1 MHPHDLQRLFDD
13 WEFQTRGV
21 RPSPGRV
28 AVEPTFAPLFANK
41 RAPKEVLD
49 DGRRP
54 GLFERAREA
63 TRGTA
68 PVEEAQEEPDTVP
81 HDGPHDL
88 VEFELL
94 LPRDFVV
101 RAGAARSWLVS
112 LHSLAEPL
120 SMEIIGSAERV
131 TVVISCGAA
140 DRISVV
146 GAMRAHFPEAK
157 LREGTDVLRTAWTR
171 DAGHAIIVGMGLQ
184 ERVFRQLRS
193 DDRLDADPLIG
204 IVGVLDQVAVGEL
217 GVVQVIL
224 TPASPKW
231 KKEFEDFA
239 SSIDDVDKVMS
250 LIRAKFAEPL
260 YAAVLRVAATAPDED
275 GAVDLAQRLAY
286 AVAGATRSESNELV
300 LADAGEHGFDAE
312 AEDLLDRATHRNGML
327 LSLSEVLTLVHPPS
341 ASVRSERLL
350 RQGSRTKAAPGS
362 AVGKALLLGTNE
374 HDGETRH
381 VSLSVEE
388 RLRHTYVI
396 GASGTGKSTLL
407 LSMITQ
413 DIAAGNGFAVLDPH
427 GDLIDDVLARIPAER
442 AGDVILFDPA
452 DEAFPVGFNILSAHS
467 ELERTLLSS
476 DLAAVFKRLSTTFG
490 DQMATVLGNAILAF
504 LESSEGGTL
513 IDLRRFLIDKS
524 FRARF
529 LETVQDEQVV
539 SYWQEEFTLLKGLPH
554 APLLTRLNTFLR
566 PKLIRHMVAQ
576 KEDRLDMRA
585 IMDGRK
591 ILLAKLSQGGIGE
604 ENSHL
609 LGSFVVAKIAQAAM
623 SRQDEAAASRVP
635 FFLYIDEF
643 HHFITPSIAAILSG
657 ARKYGLGLTLAH
669 QEMRQL
675 KSRSEEVAG
684 AVLGNAYTRLV
695 FRVGDQDA
703 KTLADG
709 FSFFE
714 AKDLQN
720 LGLGEAI
727 ARIER
732 PDFDFNLRT
741 TPLPPVP
748 EQTARERSTAV
759 IDASRAHYAKPKAE
773 VEAILRA
780 GISAEQGENET
791 PASAPRRR
799 RAVKAEAPAASQ
811 LTVATERLPGRGGPQ
826 HKYLQ
831 SLIRKLAEDR
841 GFTVSVEKRVLDG
854 HGHVDVYLQRGD
866 LSIGCE
872 ISVSTGAEHET
883 QNLSKCLSAGFGY
896 AVLVSPDERTLL
908 EARTLFGQVDAKRIR
923 FLSPD
928 GFIAFLDEFKS
939 SKPPA
944 DDEGSILPQKGRR
957 SPTNDAPEAK
967 RMLIAEDAAAYLGLA
982 TQTLAKLRLSGDSP
996 PYFKVGRRVLYERD
1010 ELDAW
1015 LAQRKRRSTS
1025 DTGGAT

>member
-1 MHPHDLQRLFDD
+1 MHPHDIQRLFDD
-13 WEFQTRGV
+13 WELLTRGV
-21 RPSPGRV
+21 GASPGRV
-28 AVEPTFAPLFANK
+28 AVEPTFTPLLASR
-41 RAPKEVLD
+41 RAPRPVLD

-54 GLFERAREA
+54 SLFDRLRERVPEA
-63 TRGTA
+63 A
-68 PVEEAQEEPDTVP
+68 SVEVEPEAPDTAQ
-81 HDGPHDL
+81 HDGPRDL

-101 RAGAARSWLVS
+101 KAGTARTWLAS
-112 LHSLAEPL
+112 LHSSAEPV
-120 SMEIIGSAERV
+120 SMEIIGSGERV
-131 TVVISCGAA
+131 TVVISCAAA
-140 DRISVV
+140 DRASVV
-146 GAMRAHFPEAK
+146 GATRAHFPEAK
-157 LREGTDVLRTAWTR
+157 LREGADLLRTAWTR
-171 DAGHAIIVGMGLQ
+171 DEGHAIIAGMGMQ

-193 DDRLDADPLIG
+193 GDRLDADPLIG
-204 IVGVLDQVAVGEL
+204 IIGVLDQLSVDEV

-224 TPASPKW
+224 APASPKW

-239 SSIDDVDKVMS
+239 SSIDDVDKVLS
-250 LIRAKFAEPL
+250 LIRAKFAEQV
-260 YAAVLRVAATAPDED
+260 YAAVIRVAATALDEN
-275 GAVDLAQRLAY
+275 GAVDLASRLAY

-300 LADAGEHGFDAE
+300 PADSGDHGFAAE
-312 AEDLLDRATHRNGML
+312 MDDLLDRATHRSGML

-350 RQGSRTKAAPGS
+350 RQGSRTKAAPVS
-362 AVGKALLLGTNE
+362 AIGKALLIGTNE
-374 HDGETRH
+374 HDGETRK
-381 VSLSVEE
+381 VSLAVEE
-388 RLRHTYVI
+388 RMRHTYVI

-407 LSMITQ
+407 LSMIAQ

-452 DEAFPVGFNILSAHS
+452 DEDFPVGFNILSAHS
-467 ELERTLLSS
+467 ETERTLLSS

-490 DQMATVLGNAILAF
+490 DQMSTVLGNAILAF
-504 LESSEGGTL
+504 LESTEGGTL
-513 IDLRRFLIDKS
+513 IDLRRFLIDKG

-539 SYWQEEFTLLKGLPH
+539 SYWQEEFALLKGLPH

-609 LGSFVVAKIAQAAM
+609 LGSLVVAKIAQAAM
-623 SRQDEAAASRVP
+623 SRQDEAAAGRVP
-635 FFLYIDEF
+635 FFLFIDEF

-675 KSRSEEVAG
+675 KSRSEEVAS

-741 TPLPPVP
+741 TPLPHVP
-748 EQTARERSTAV
+748 EQTARARSTAV
-759 IDASRAHYAKPKAE
+759 VAASRANYAKPKAE

-780 GISAEQGENET
+780 SIAEEQGEDER
-791 PASAPRRR
+791 SAPAPKRR
-799 RAVKAEAPAASQ
+799 RAAKAEAPAQSQ
-811 LTVATERLPGRGGPQ
+811 PVPVVERLPGRGGPQ

-831 SLIRKLAEDR
+831 QLVRKLAEDR
-841 GFTVSVEKRVLDG
+841 GYTVTVERSVLDG
-854 HGHVDVYLQRGD
+854 HGYIDVHLQRGD

-896 AVLVSPDERTLL
+896 AVLISPEEETLV
-908 EARTLFGQVDAKRIR
+908 EARALFGHYENRVR
-923 FLSPD
+923 FVSPD
-928 GFIAFLDEFKS
+928 GFIAFLEEFEAPAGRDEAKKS
-939 SKPPA
+939 RRTQARTEGA
-944 DDEGSILPQKGRR
+944 DD
-957 SPTNDAPEAK
+957 APAGK
-967 RMLIAEDAAAYLGLA
+967 RMLIAEDAAEYLGLA
-982 TQTLAKLRLSGDSP
+982 MQTLAKMRWSGDSP
-996 PYFKVGRRVLYERD
+996 PFFKVGRRVLYERD

-1015 LAQRKRRSTS
+1015 LAQRKRTSTS
-1025 DTGGAT
+1025 DTGAAPSD

>member
-13 WEFQTRGV
+13 WELRTRGL
-21 RPSPGRV
+21 RPSPRRV
-28 AVEPTFAPLFANK
+28 AVEPHFVPLFASK
-41 RAPKEVLD
+41 RAPKPVLD
-49 DGRRP
+49 DARRP
-54 GLFERAREA
+54 GLFERVRTEKHEPPADDA
-63 TRGTA
+63 K
-68 PVEEAQEEPDTVP
+68 EESDSAE
-81 HDGPHDL
+81 HDFPRDL

-94 LPRDFVV
+94 LPRDFVIK
-101 RAGAARSWLVS
+101 AGAARNWLAS

-120 SMEIIGSAERV
+120 SMELIGSPERV
-131 TVVISCGAA
+131 TFVISCGAA

-157 LREGTDVLRTAWTR
+157 LREETDILRTAWTR
-171 DAGHAIIVGMGLQ
+171 DEGQGIIVGMGLQ
-184 ERVFRQLRS
+184 KRVFRQLRL
-193 DDRLDADPLIG
+193 DDRLDSDPLIG
-204 IVGVLDQVAVGEL
+204 IVGVLDQLSAGEL

-224 TPASPKW
+224 APASPKW
-231 KKEFEDFA
+231 KKEFENFA

-250 LIRAKFAEPL
+250 LICAKFSDL
-260 YAAVLRVAATAPDED
+260 TYAAVLRIAAVATDQD
-275 GAVDLAQRLAY
+275 RAVDLAQRLAY

-300 LADAGEHGFDAE
+300 LADAGDYGFDAE
-312 AEDLLDRATHRNGML
+312 MEDLLDRATHRSGML

-350 RQGSRTKAAPGS
+350 RQRSRSKAAPAS
-362 AVGKALLLGTNE
+362 AVGKALCLGTNE
-374 HDGETRH
+374 HDGETRQ
-381 VSLSVEE
+381 VSVSVEE

-407 LSMITQ
+407 VSMITQ

-427 GDLIDDVLARIPAER
+427 GDLIDDVLARIPADR

-513 IDLRRFLIDKS
+513 IDLRRFLIDKT

-529 LETVQDEQVV
+529 LETVQDGQVV

-576 KEDRLDMRA
+576 KEDRLDMRS

-609 LGSFVVAKIAQAAM
+609 LGSLVVAKIAQAAM
-623 SRQDEAAASRVP
+623 SRQDEAAAGRVP

-703 KTLADG
+703 RTLADG

-714 AKDLQN
+714 ARDLQN

-732 PDFDFNLRT
+732 PDFDFNFRT

-748 EQTARERSTAV
+748 EQMARERSAAV
-759 IDASRAHYAKPKAE
+759 IDASRARYATPKAE

-780 GISAEQGENET
+780 GISAEQGEDEP
-791 PASAPRRR
+791 PAPAPRRR
-799 RAVKAEAPAASQ
+799 RAAKAEAPAQSESTPAPA
-811 LTVATERLPGRGGPQ
+811 VERLPGRGGPQ

-831 SLIRKLAEDR
+831 QLVRKLAEDR
-841 GFTVSVEKRVLDG
+841 GYTVTIERPVLDG
-854 HGHVDVYLQRGD
+854 HGHIDVHLQRGD
-866 LSIGCE
+866 VSIGCE

-883 QNLSKCLSAGFGY
+883 QNLAKCLSAGFGY
-896 AVLVSPDERTLL
+896 AVLISPKEETLV
-908 EARTLFGQVDAKRIR
+908 EARSLFGHYDKRVR
-923 FLSPD
+923 FVSPD
-928 GFIAFLDEFKS
+928 GFIAFLEEFEESAGREEAK
-939 SKPPA
+939 KPKRPHARPA
-944 DDEGSILPQKGRR
+944 GPD
-957 SPTNDAPEAK
+957 DAPRGK
-967 RMLIAEDAAAYLGLA
+967 RMLIAEEAAEYLGLA

-1015 LAQRKRRSTS
+1015 LALRRRRSTS
-1025 DTGGAT
+1025 DTGKES

>member
-1 MHPHDLQRLFDD
+1 MFDE
-13 WEFQTRGV
+13 WEFRTRGV
-21 RPSPGRV
+21 AASPGRV
-28 AVEPTFAPLFANK
+28 AVEPAFTPLFAS
-41 RAPKEVLD
+41 RRVPRPVLD

-54 GLFERAREA
+54 GLFERVREA
-63 TRGTA
+63 TRGPA
-68 PVEEAQEEPDTVP
+68 HVEEALEEPDTTR
-81 HDGPHDL
+81 HDGPSDL

-94 LPRDFVV
+94 LPRDFAVK
-101 RAGAARSWLVS
+101 AGTARSWLGS
-112 LHSLAEPL
+112 FHSLAEPL
-120 SMEIIGSAERV
+120 SIEIIGSPERV
-131 TVVISCGAA
+131 TFVISCGAA

-146 GAMRAHFPEAK
+146 GAMHAHFPEAK
-157 LREGTDVLRTAWTR
+157 LREETDILRTAWTR
-171 DAGHAIIVGMGLQ
+171 DEGHGIVVGMGLQ
-184 ERVFRQLRS
+184 ERGFRQLRS
-193 DDRLDADPLIG
+193 DDRLDPDPVIG
-204 IVGVLDQVAVGEL
+204 IVGVLDQVAAGEM

-224 TPASPKW
+224 APASPKW
-231 KKEFEDFA
+231 KKEFEDLA
-239 SSIDDVDKVMS
+239 GSIDDVDKVLS
-250 LIRAKFAEPL
+250 IIRAKFAEPL
-260 YAAVLRVAATAPDED
+260 YAAVIRVAATAPDED

-312 AEDLLDRATHRNGML
+312 MEDLLDRATHRSGML
-327 LSLSEVLTLVHPPS
+327 LSLSELLTLVHPPS

-350 RQGSRTKAAPGS
+350 RQGSRTKAAPAS
-362 AVGKALLLGTNE
+362 AIGKALLIGTNE
-374 HDGETRH
+374 HDGETRR

-407 LSMITQ
+407 LSMIAQ

-442 AGDVILFDPA
+442 AGDVFLFDPA

-513 IDLRRFLIDKS
+513 IDLRRFLIDRS

-609 LGSFVVAKIAQAAM
+609 LGSLVVAKIAQAAM
-623 SRQDEAAASRVP
+623 SRQDEAAAGRVP

-703 KTLADG
+703 RTLADG

-727 ARIER
+727 VRIER
-732 PDFDFNLRT
+732 PDLDFNLRT
-741 TPLPPVP
+741 TPLQPVP
-748 EQTARERSTAV
+748 ELTARERVTAV
-759 IDASRAHYAKPKAE
+759 IDSSRAQYAKPKAE
-773 VEAILRA
+773 VEAILHA
-780 GISAEQGENET
+780 GISAEQGEVEAPT
-791 PASAPRRR
+791 SAPRRR
-799 RAVKAEAPAASQ
+799 RTAMAEASTPAPA
-811 LTVATERLPGRGGPQ
+811 VERLRGRGGPQ

-831 SLIRKLAEDR
+831 QLVRKLAEDR
-841 GFTVSVEKRVLDG
+841 GYTVTVERPVLDG
-854 HGHVDVYLQRGD
+854 HGHIDVHLQRGD
-866 LSIGCE
+866 VSIGCE

-896 AVLVSPDERTLL
+896 AVLISPKEETLV
-908 EARTLFGQVDAKRIR
+908 EARSLFGHYDKRVR
-923 FLSPD
+923 FVSPD
-928 GFIAFLDEFKS
+928 GFIAFLEEFEESEGREEAKR
-939 SKPPA
+939 SKRSQARPGDPDNA
-944 DDEGSILPQKGRR
+944 PQG
-957 SPTNDAPEAK
+957 K
-967 RMLIAEDAAAYLGLA
+967 RMLIAEDAAEYLGLA

-996 PYFKVGRRVLYERD
+996 PYFKVGRRVLYERN

-1015 LAQRKRRSTS
+1015 LALRRRKSTS
-1025 DTGGAT
+1025 DT

>member
-1 MHPHDLQRLFDD
+1 MHPHELQRLFDE
-13 WEFQTRGV
+13 WESRTRGM

-28 AVEPTFAPLFANK
+28 SVTPTFTPLFASR
-41 RAPKEVLD
+41 RAPRSVLD

-54 GLFERAREA
+54 GLFERVRGA
-63 TRGTA
+63 TREPVPEEEAEAEQGTA
-68 PVEEAQEEPDTVP
+68 GYN
-81 HDGPHDL
+81 GPSDL

-101 RAGAARSWLVS
+101 KAGVARSWLAS
-112 LHSLAEPL
+112 LQSLAEPL
-120 SMEIIGSAERV
+120 SMEVIGSPERV
-131 TVVISCGAA
+131 TVLISCDAA

-146 GAMRAHFPEAK
+146 GAMRAHFPQAK
-157 LREGTDVLRTAWTR
+157 LRQGVDVLRTAWTR
-171 DAGHAIIVGMGLQ
+171 DEGHAVIVGMGLQ
-184 ERVFRQLRS
+184 DRVFRQLRS

-204 IVGVLDQVAVGEL
+204 IIGVLDQVAAGQL

-224 TPASPKW
+224 APASSQW

-239 SSIDDVDKVMS
+239 SSIEDVDKVMP
-250 LIRAKFAEPL
+250 LIRTKFAEPL

-275 GAVDLAQRLAY
+275 GAVDLAKRLAY

-300 LADAGEHGFDAE
+300 LADPGDHGFDAE
-312 AEDLLDRATHRNGML
+312 TEDLLDRATHRGGML
-327 LSLSEVLTLVHPPS
+327 LSLPEVLTLVHPPS

-362 AVGKALLLGTNE
+362 AVGKALFLGTNE
-374 HDGETRH
+374 HDGEMRK

-407 LSMITQ
+407 LSMIAQ

-504 LESSEGGTL
+504 LESTEGGTL

-524 FRARF
+524 YRARF

-539 SYWQEEFTLLKGLPH
+539 SYWQEEFSLLKGLPH

-609 LGSFVVAKIAQAAM
+609 LGSLVVAKVAQAAM
-623 SRQDEAAASRVP
+623 SRQDEVAAGRVP

-657 ARKYGLGLTLAH
+657 ARKYGLSLTLAH

-703 KTLADG
+703 RTLADG
-709 FSFFE
+709 FSFFD

-741 TPLPPVP
+741 NPLPPVP
-748 EQTARERSTAV
+748 EQTASERRTAV
-759 IDASRAHYAKPKAE
+759 IDASRVRYAKPKAA

-780 GISAEQGENET
+780 GISAEQGENEGK
-791 PASAPRRR
+791 PPAPRRR
-799 RAVKAEAPAASQ
+799 RTAKAEVPSQSQPAPTPA
-811 LTVATERLPGRGGPQ
+811 VERLPGRGGPQ

-831 SLIRKLAEDR
+831 QLVRKLAEDR
-841 GFTVSVEKRVLDG
+841 GYTVTVERPVLDG
-854 HGHVDVYLQRGD
+854 HGHIDVHLQRD
-866 LSIGCE
+866 ELSIGCE
-872 ISVSTGAEHET
+872 ISVSTGAEHEVH
-883 QNLSKCLSAGFGY
+883 NLAKCLSAGFGY
-896 AVLVSPDERTLL
+896 AVLISPEEETLV
-908 EARTLFGQVDAKRIR
+908 EARALFGHFDKRVR
-923 FLSPD
+923 FVSPD
-928 GFIAFLDEFKS
+928 GFIAFLEEFEKS
-939 SKPPA
+939 DGRDDAKKPKR
-944 DDEGSILPQKGRR
+944 PQTR
-957 SPTNDAPEAK
+957 PEAPDDAPQSK
-967 RMLIAEDAAAYLGLA
+967 RMLIAEDAAEYLGLA

-996 PYFKVGRRVLYERD
+996 PYFKVGRRVLYDRD
-1010 ELDAW
+1010 ELNAW
-1015 LAQRKRRSTS
+1015 LALRRRRSTS
-1025 DTGGAT
+1025 DQGED

>member
-1 MHPHDLQRLFDD
+1 MYPTEMLRLFDE
-13 WEFQTRGV
+13 WEYRTRGLSSSPERV
-21 RPSPGRV
+21 RI
-28 AVEPTFAPLFANK
+28 EPPFTLLFADK
-41 RAPKEVLD
+41 RTPRAIVD

-54 GLFERAREA
+54 GLFDRVRMEA
-63 TRGTA
+63 PSQATDGASRDIDHA
-68 PVEEAQEEPDTVP
+68 LPDVRSE
-81 HDGPHDL
+81 L
-88 VEFELL
+88 VELELL
-94 LPRDFVV
+94 LPRDYSVKS
-101 RAGAARSWLVS
+101 GSARSWLASLLNVS
-112 LHSLAEPL
+112 ESVALEL
-120 SMEIIGSAERV
+120 IGSSERV
-131 TVVISCGAA
+131 TMQITCGTG
-140 DRISVV
+140 DRTAVV
-146 GAMRAHFPEAK
+146 GAMRSHFPEAK
-157 LREGTDVLRTAWTR
+157 LRGTEGALQAAWERTE
-171 DAGHAIIVGMGLQ
+171 GYGIIVGLGLKD
-184 ERVFRQLRS
+184 RVFRPLRN
-193 DDRLDADPLIG
+193 DDRLEVDPLIG
-204 IVGVLDQVAVGEL
+204 IVGVLDQLPLGEV
-217 GVVQVIL
+217 GVVQL
-224 TPASPKW
+224 LLAPTKEPW
-231 KKEFEDFA
+231 RKEFEEFV
-239 SSIDDVDKVMS
+239 SSIDDVDKVGP

-260 YAAVLRVAATAPDED
+260 FAAVLRVAAVAADQD
-275 GAVDLAQRLAY
+275 CAVRLASDLSS
-286 AVAGATRSESNELV
+286 AVAGAMRSESNELV
-300 LADAGEHGFDAE
+300 LAEPGEHQFESE
-312 AEDLLDRATHRNGML
+312 ASDLLERTTHRSGML
-327 LSLSEVLTLVHPPS
+327 LSLSEVLTLAHPPS
-341 ASVRSERLL
+341 ASIRSERFL
-350 RQGSRTKAAPGS
+350 RQGARTKAAPTS
-362 AVGKALLLGTNE
+362 ALGHPLFLATNE
-374 HDGETRH
+374 HDGEACL

-407 LSMITQ
+407 LSMAMQ
-413 DIAAGNGFAVLDPH
+413 DVEAGNGFAVLDPH
-427 GDLIDDVLARIPAER
+427 GDLIEDILARIPEER

-452 DEAFPVGFNILSAHS
+452 DEEFPIGFNILSAHS

-476 DLAAVFKRLSTTFG
+476 DLTAVFKRLSTTFG
-490 DQMATVLGNAILAF
+490 DQMSTVLGNAILAF

-513 IDLRRFLIDKS
+513 IDLRRFLVDKS

-539 SYWQEEFTLLKGLPH
+539 SYWQQEFILLKGLPH

-591 ILLAKLSQGGIGE
+591 VLLAKLSQGGIGE

-609 LGSFVVAKIAQAAM
+609 LGSLVVAKIAQAAM
-623 SRQDEAAASRVP
+623 SRQDEAAAGRVP

-703 KTLADG
+703 RTLADG

-748 EQTARERSTAV
+748 EQTARARSATV
-759 IDASRAHYAKPKAE
+759 IDASRARYAKPKAE

-780 GISAEQGENET
+780 SISEEQGEEGKPPASRRRRVAKAET
-791 PASAPRRR
+791 PAQSQP
-799 RAVKAEAPAASQ
+799 APA
-811 LTVATERLPGRGGPQ
+811 VERLPGRGGPQ

-831 SLIRKLAEDR
+831 QLVRKLAEDR
-841 GFTVSVEKRVLDG
+841 GYTVTVERPVLDG
-854 HGHVDVYLQRGD
+854 HGHIDVHLQRGD

-872 ISVSTGAEHET
+872 ISVSTGAEHEA
-883 QNLSKCLSAGFGY
+883 QNLAKCLSAGFGY
-896 AVLVSPDERTLL
+896 AVLISPADETLV
-908 EARTLFGQVDAKRIR
+908 EARALFGDFDKRVR
-923 FLSPD
+923 FVSPD
-928 GFIAFLDEFKS
+928 GFIAFLEEIEESDGRVDAKMQ
-939 SKPPA
+939 KR
-944 DDEGSILPQKGRR
+944 PQARPETPG
-957 SPTNDAPEAK
+957 DAPQSK
-967 RMLIAEDAAAYLGLA
+967 RMLIAVDAAAYLGLA
-982 TQTLAKLRLSGDSP
+982 TQTLAKMRLIGDSP
-996 PYFKVGRRVLYERD
+996 PFFKVGRRVLYERAD
-1010 ELDAW
+1010 LDSW

-1025 DTGGAT
+1025 DTGAEG

>member
-13 WEFQTRGV
+13 WESQTRGV
-21 RPSPGRV
+21 RPSSGRV
-28 AVEPTFAPLFANK
+28 AVEPAFTPLFASE
-41 RAPKEVLD
+41 RAPSPVLD

-54 GLFERAREA
+54 GLFDRVRKAAR
-63 TRGTA
+63 GPA
-68 PVEEAQEEPDTVP
+68 PVEEAPENPNTAR
-81 HDGPHDL
+81 HDGPTDL

-101 RAGAARSWLVS
+101 KAGAARSWLAS

-120 SMEIIGSAERV
+120 SMEIIGSPERV
-131 TVVISCGAA
+131 TFVISCGAA
-140 DRISVV
+140 DRTSVL

-157 LREGTDVLRTAWTR
+157 LRQGTDVLRTAWTR
-171 DAGHAIIVGMGLQ
+171 DEGHAIVVGMGLQ

-204 IVGVLDQVAVGEL
+204 IVGVLDQLSAGEL

-224 TPASPKW
+224 APASPKW
-231 KKEFEDFA
+231 RKEFEDFA
-239 SSIDDVDKVMS
+239 ASIDDVDKVMS
-250 LIRAKFAEPL
+250 LIRAKFAEL
-260 YAAVLRVAATAPDED
+260 TYAIVLRIAAIAADED

-300 LADAGEHGFDAE
+300 PADSGDHGFDAE
-312 AEDLLDRATHRNGML
+312 MEDLLDRATHRSGML
-327 LSLSEVLTLVHPPS
+327 LALSEVLTLVHPPS

-350 RQGSRTKAAPGS
+350 RQGSRTKAAPAS
-362 AVGKALLLGTNE
+362 AVGKSLLIGTNE
-374 HDGETRH
+374 HDGETRK

-407 LSMITQ
+407 LSMIAQ
-413 DIAAGNGFAVLDPH
+413 DIGAGNGFAVLDPH

-513 IDLRRFLIDKS
+513 IDLRRFLIDRS

-609 LGSFVVAKIAQAAM
+609 LGSLVVAKITQAAM
-623 SRQDEAAASRVP
+623 SRQDEAAAGRVP

-675 KSRSEEVAG
+675 KSRSEEVAA

-703 KTLADG
+703 RTLADG

-714 AKDLQN
+714 ARDLQN

-748 EQTARERSTAV
+748 EQMAREHQTAV
-759 IDASRAHYAKPKAE
+759 IDASRARYAKPKAE

-780 GISAEQGENET
+780 GISAEQGEDEA

-799 RAVKAEAPAASQ
+799 RAAKAEAPAQSESTPVPA
-811 LTVATERLPGRGGPQ
+811 VERLPGRGGPQ

-831 SLIRKLAEDR
+831 QLVRKLAEDR
-841 GFTVSVEKRVLDG
+841 GYTVTIERPVLDG
-854 HGHVDVYLQRGD
+854 HGHIDVHLQRGD
-866 LSIGCE
+866 VSIGCE
-872 ISVSTGAEHET
+872 ISVSTSAEHET
-883 QNLSKCLSAGFGY
+883 QNLAKCLSAGFGY
-896 AVLVSPDERTLL
+896 AVLISPEEETLV
-908 EARTLFGQVDAKRIR
+908 EARSLFGHYDKRVR
-923 FLSPD
+923 FVSPD
-928 GFIAFLDEFKS
+928 GFIAFLEEFEES
-939 SKPPA
+939 
-944 DDEGSILPQKGRR
+944 EGREEAKRPKRPQMRPQG
-957 SPTNDAPEAK
+957 PDDAPGGK

-996 PYFKVGRRVLYERD
+996 PYFKVGRRVLYDRD
-1010 ELDAW
+1010 ELNAW
-1015 LAQRKRRSTS
+1015 LAARRRRSTS
-1025 DTGGAT
+1025 DQGEE

>member
-1 MHPHDLQRLFDD
+1 MHPHDLQRLFDE
-13 WEFQTRGV
+13 WESRTRGV
-21 RPSPGRV
+21 AASPGRV
-28 AVEPTFAPLFANK
+28 AVEPAFTPLFASK
-41 RAPKEVLD
+41 RVPRPVLD

-54 GLFERAREA
+54 GLFERVRDAARGPA
-63 TRGTA
+63 HA
-68 PVEEAQEEPDTVP
+68 EEAPEESETAR
-81 HDGPHDL
+81 HDGPSDL

-94 LPRDFVV
+94 LPREFVV
-101 RAGAARSWLVS
+101 KVGAARSWLAS
-112 LHSLAEPL
+112 LHSLAEPV
-120 SMEIIGSAERV
+120 SMELIGSPERV
-131 TVVISCGAA
+131 TFVISCGAA

-171 DAGHAIIVGMGLQ
+171 DEGHAIIVGMGLQ
-184 ERVFRQLRS
+184 EHVFRQLRS

-204 IVGVLDQVAVGEL
+204 IVGVLDQIATGEL
-217 GVVQVIL
+217 GVVQVIVA
-224 TPASPKW
+224 PASPRW

-250 LIRAKFAEPL
+250 VIRAKFAEPL
-260 YAAVLRVAATAPDED
+260 FAAALRVAATAPDEG

-300 LADAGEHGFDAE
+300 LAGAGEHGFDAE
-312 AEDLLDRATHRNGML
+312 AEDLLDRATHRSGML
-327 LSLSEVLTLVHPPS
+327 LSLSELLTLVHPPS
-341 ASVRSERLL
+341 AAVRSERLL
-350 RQGSRTKAAPGS
+350 RQGSRTKAAPAS
-362 AVGKALLLGTNE
+362 AVGKSLLLGTNE
-374 HDGETRH
+374 HDGETRR

-407 LSMITQ
+407 LSMIAQ

-452 DEAFPVGFNILSAHS
+452 DEEFPVGFNILSAHS

-476 DLAAVFKRLSTTFG
+476 DLAAAFKRLSTTFG

-513 IDLRRFLIDKS
+513 IDLRRFLIDKG

-539 SYWQEEFTLLKGLPH
+539 SYWQEEFALLKGLPH

-566 PKLIRHMVAQ
+566 PKVIRHMVAQ
-576 KEDRLDMRA
+576 KEDHLDMRA
-585 IMDGRK
+585 IMDGTK

-609 LGSFVVAKIAQAAM
+609 LGSLVVAKIAQAAM
-623 SRQDEAAASRVP
+623 SRQDEAAAGRVP
-635 FFLYIDEF
+635 FFMYIDEF

-675 KSRSEEVAG
+675 KGRSEEVAG

-695 FRVGDQDA
+695 FRVGGQDA
-703 KTLADG
+703 RTLADG

-714 AKDLQN
+714 ANDLQN

-748 EQTARERSTAV
+748 EQAARERSAAV
-759 IDASRAHYAKPKAE
+759 LRTSRSCYAKPKAE
-773 VEAILRA
+773 VEAILRT
-780 GISAEQGENET
+780 GRGEEQSEGEARA
-791 PASAPRRR
+791 PAPRRR
-799 RAVKAEAPAASQ
+799 RAAKSDSPPPQPQSVP
-811 LTVATERLPGRGGPQ
+811 VVERLPGRGGPQ

-831 SLIRKLAEDR
+831 QLVRKLAEDR
-841 GFTVSVEKRVLDG
+841 GYTVSVERPVLDG
-854 HGHVDVYLQRGD
+854 HGHVDVHLQRGD
-866 LSIGCE
+866 VSIGCE
-872 ISVSTGAEHET
+872 ISVSTDAEHET
-883 QNLSKCLSAGFGY
+883 RNLSKCLSAGFGY
-896 AVLVSPDERTLL
+896 AVLISPEEETLVA
-908 EARTLFGQVDAKRIR
+908 ARSLFGHYDKRVR
-923 FLSPD
+923 FVSPD
-928 GFIAFLDEFKS
+928 GFIAFLEEFEESGDREEANRPKRPQARLES
-939 SKPPA
+939 P
-944 DDEGSILPQKGRR
+944 DDVPGG
-957 SPTNDAPEAK
+957 K

-982 TQTLAKLRLSGDSP
+982 TQTLAKMRWSGDSP
-996 PYFKVGRRVLYERD
+996 PFFKVGRRVLYERD

-1015 LAQRKRRSTS
+1015 LAQRKRQSTS
-1025 DTGGAT
+1025 EAGELLL

>member
-1 MHPHDLQRLFDD
+1 MHPDDLQRLFDD
-13 WEFQTRGV
+13 WESQTRGV
-21 RPSPGRV
+21 RASPGRV
-28 AVEPTFAPLFANK
+28 AVEPTFTPLFANK
-41 RAPKEVLD
+41 RAPRPVLD
-49 DGRRP
+49 DGHRP
-54 GLFERAREA
+54 GLFERLSEA
-63 TRGTA
+63 A
-68 PVEEAQEEPDTVP
+68 PGPAHAEEASEEADAAR
-81 HDGPHDL
+81 HDGPSDL

-94 LPRDFVV
+94 LPRDFVFKM
-101 RAGAARSWLVS
+101 GTARSWLAS
-112 LHSLAEPL
+112 LQSLAEAF
-120 SMEIIGSAERV
+120 SMEIIGLPERV
-131 TVVISCGAA
+131 TVVITCGAS
-140 DRISVV
+140 DRSSVV

-157 LREGTDVLRTAWTR
+157 LREGTDILRTAWSR
-171 DAGHAIIVGMGLQ
+171 DEGHAIIVGMGLK

-204 IVGVLDQVAVGEL
+204 IVGVLDQVAPGEL
-217 GVVQVIL
+217 SVVQVIL
-224 TPASPKW
+224 APASPRW
-231 KKEFEDFA
+231 KKEFDDFA
-239 SSIDDVDKVMS
+239 SSIDDVAKVTP

-260 YAAVLRVAATAPDED
+260 YAAVLRIAAKAPEED
-275 GAVDLAQRLAY
+275 GAVALAQRLAS
-286 AVAGATRSESNELV
+286 ALTAAMRSESNELA
-300 LADAGEHGFDAE
+300 LADSGDHGFDTE
-312 AEDLLDRATHRNGML
+312 AEDLLDRATHRSGML
-327 LSLSEVLTLVHPPS
+327 LSLSELLTLVHPPS

-350 RQGSRTKAAPGS
+350 RQGSRTKAAPAS
-362 AVGKALLLGTNE
+362 AVGQALLLGTNE
-374 HDGETRH
+374 HDGETRK

-407 LSMITQ
+407 LSMIAQ

-427 GDLIDDVLARIPAER
+427 GDLIDDILARIPANR

-452 DEAFPVGFNILSAHS
+452 DEAFPLGFNILSAHS

-490 DQMATVLGNAILAF
+490 DQMSTVLGNAILAF

-609 LGSFVVAKIAQAAM
+609 LGSLVVAKIAQAAM
-623 SRQDEAAASRVP
+623 SRQDEAVAGRVP

-643 HHFITPSIAAILSG
+643 HHFVTPSIAAILSG

-675 KSRSEEVAG
+675 KSRSEEVAS

-703 KTLADG
+703 KTLAEG
-709 FSFFE
+709 LSFFE

-741 TPLPPVP
+741 TPLPPVS
-748 EQTARERSTAV
+748 EQTARERGTAV
-759 IDASRAHYAKPKAE
+759 IDASRARYAKPKSE

-780 GISAEQGENET
+780 GTLAEQGEKET

-799 RAVKAEAPAASQ
+799 RAVKAETPAASQ
-811 LTVATERLPGRGGPQ
+811 PTVAAERLPGRGGPQ

-831 SLIRKLAEDR
+831 CLVRKLAEDR

-854 HGHVDVYLQRGD
+854 HGHVDVHLQRGD

-896 AVLVSPDERTLL
+896 AVLVSPNEQTLL
-908 EARTLFGQVDAKRIR
+908 EARALFGQVDEKRIR

-944 DDEGSILPQKGRR
+944 DDEGSILRQKGRP
-957 SPTNDAPEAK
+957 SPTNDASEAR

-1025 DTGGAT
+1025 DTGAER